1 MNAATCNK
9 ITQVAY
15 DTYYKDNK
23 YNVSVNLYKYYKFAY
38 IIRDK
43 NDKDI
48 ILCCGLIYYH
58 YYMYLSVLKDFDDFD
73 YGTITIEPMEVL

>member
-1 MNAATCNK
+1 MADGKQYMNAATCNK
-9 ITQVAY
+9 ITQVTY

-23 YNVSVNLYKYYKFAY
+23 YNVSVNLYKYYKFGY

-43 NDKDI
+43 NNKDI

-58 YYMYLSVLKDFDDFD
+58 YYMYLSVADEL
-73 YGTITIEPMEVL
+73 

>member
-1 MNAATCNK
+1 MNQELYHE
-9 ITQVAY
+9 IE
-15 DTYYKDNK
+15 K
-23 YNVSVNLYKYYKFAY
+23 YIHHIEWYSDFDIYFKFGY

-58 YYMYLSVLKDFDDFD
+58 YYMYLSVLD
-73 YGTITIEPMEVL
+73 EL

>member
-23 YNVSVNLYKYYKFAY
+23 YNVSVNLYKYYKFGY

-43 NDKDI
+43 NNKDI
-48 ILCCGLIYYH
+48 ILCCGSYI
-58 YYMYLSVLKDFDDFD
+58 LSLLYVFKRSR
-73 YGTITIEPMEVL
+73 

>member
-9 ITQVAY
+9 ITQIAY
-15 DTYYKDNK
+15 DIYYKDNKDNK
-23 YNVSVNLYKYYKFAY
+23 YNVSVNLYKYYKFGY

-58 YYMYLSVLKDFDDFD
+58 YYIYLNALD
-73 YGTITIEPMEVL
+73 EL